1 LSKQQPC
8 PIFTLV
14 SGVVHSPV
22 EALLVATIGGLATLD
37 PRAAAAM
44 LAAVPMTAVAGLADS
59 EGNPAPAAQ
68 QQVQNNVRH
77 HTLHRHHS
85 SNGGQALATVRC
97 LEHCCCVRPGRSVR
111 TTGAFPCLETISQFP
126 TNRGFA
132 ADDYIFIQDRK
143 SRSGLSGQLYVRIPR
158 FSAAVFTNAKQRT
171 FRTPWSADRGLGTR
185 RFDGFDRATGTYFEA
200 NTQPWSQMSQDKLS
214 QKLSQAA
221 SDLTLMQTNRS
232 VKQVVW
238 FGTEDLPR
246 TGLGAQLR
254 EALSKAGIPY
264 WVVKP

>member
-1 LSKQQPC
+1 
-8 PIFTLV
+8 
-14 SGVVHSPV
+14 
-22 EALLVATIGGLATLD
+22 
-37 PRAAAAM
+37 M

-158 FSAAVFTNAKQRT
+158 FSAAVFRQPVMRRSSVAQGKMR
-171 FRTPWSADRGLGTR
+171 LVLR
-185 RFDGFDRATGTYFEA
+185 RFGRYLPDTIVCPGSRTGCRSEA
-200 NTQPWSQMSQDKLS
+200 IEDDEGTSRSSSASAPRPQSSSFTIVGPLRCMRRTCRTRSQHTS
-214 QKLSQAA
+214 AA
-221 SDLTLMQTNRS
+221 SRRCSRS
-232 VKQVVW
+232 VSSKML
-238 FGTEDLPR
+238 EAAD
-246 TGLGAQLR
+246 AQL
-254 EALSKAGIPY
+254 A
-264 WVVKP
+264 